1 VSQDDEGFF
10 VADDLAG
17 ADVFEAEA
25 LAAGALVA
33 TDRDAVALAVGA
45 AAARARC
52 GTRVIPVAST
62 AGPSDAGASRT
73 GVSTTGATGAP
84 GVDVGLAARLLV
96 SPTAAGD
103 SFTVSGVAGA
113 LAPTTPAA
121 TIRKTGASTSEA
133 SDRRRSVARPVHGL
147 PGE

>member
-1 VSQDDEGFF
+1 
-10 VADDLAG
+10 
-17 ADVFEAEA
+17 
-25 LAAGALVA
+25 
-33 TDRDAVALAVGA
+33 
-45 AAARARC
+45 
-52 GTRVIPVAST
+52 
-62 AGPSDAGASRT
+62 
-73 GVSTTGATGAP
+73 VSTTGATGAP

-133 SDRRRSVARPVHGL
+133 SDRRRSVARPVRVRTYAITAGTRASSRSRRPSTAVAGKTASRAPSTMMTNVVVPKRLRGGRGVVMVSPVSSHGEIGIRRPSL
-147 PGE
+147 R

>member
-45 AAARARC
+45 AARARC
-52 GTRVIPVAST
+52 GTRVVPVAST
-62 AGPSDAGASRT
+62 AGPSNAGASRT
-73 GVSTTGATGAP
+73 GVSTTEATGAP